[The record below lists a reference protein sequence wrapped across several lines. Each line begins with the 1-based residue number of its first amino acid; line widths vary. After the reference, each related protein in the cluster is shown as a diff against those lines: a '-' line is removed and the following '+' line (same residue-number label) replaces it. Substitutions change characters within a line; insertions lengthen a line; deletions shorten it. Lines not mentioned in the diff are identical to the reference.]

1 MGGPLEELHDRHQ
14 FRPHPDALLHLR
26 RGGLGTVSRRQ
37 RLSFVHESKSRRFLV
52 SRRSFFGGIAGLSLS
67 GCVSRAQSDDSFR
80 LRSRPGKNSSTL
92 APGVHPLGI
101 RAERDAILYIPTS
114 LKTDQPSPLL
124 VYVHGAGGPRQSE
137 KERMTKAADEHAFIL
152 LSPSSEG
159 ATWDAI
165 RGEYGADVRV
175 IDKALA
181 RTFSACRIDPRRIA
195 LSGFSDGATYALGL
209 GLSNSDFFKSVLAF
223 SPGFIPAGSKVNG
236 SPRIF
241 ISHGTNDNILPI
253 DSCSRRLVP
262 QLKREGLAI
271 TYREFEG
278 PHTVPPNV
286 LTEAMEWFLA
296 S

>member
-1 MGGPLEELHDRHQ
+1 MLEPGAHPLE
-14 FRPHPDALLHLR
+14 
-26 RGGLGTVSRRQ
+26 
-37 RLSFVHESKSRRFLV
+37 
-52 SRRSFFGGIAGLSLS
+52 
-67 GCVSRAQSDDSFR
+67 
-80 LRSRPGKNSSTL
+80 
-92 APGVHPLGI
+92 I
-101 RAERDAILYIPTS
+101 RAERDAILYIPAALT
-114 LKTDQPSPLL
+114 TNRPSPLL

-137 KERMTKAADEHAFIL
+137 KERMAKAADEHAFIL

-165 RGEYGADVRV
+165 RGEYGTDVRG

-181 RTFSACRIDPRRIA
+181 RTFNVCRIDPRRIA
-195 LSGFSDGATYALGL
+195 LCGFSDGATYALGL

-236 SPRIF
+236 SPRVF
-241 ISHGTNDNILPI
+241 ISHGTNDSILPI

-262 QLKREGLAI
+262 QLKREGLAVI
-271 TYREFEG
+271 YREFDG

>member
-1 MGGPLEELHDRHQ
+1 VDKFEAHK
-14 FRPHPDALLHLR
+14 F
-26 RGGLGTVSRRQ
+26 
-37 RLSFVHESKSRRFLV
+37 FV

-80 LRSRPGKNSSTL
+80 LRSRPGKNTSTL
-92 APGVHPLGI
+92 EPGAHPLGI

-114 LKTDQPSPLL
+114 LTRDRPSPLL
-124 VYVHGAGGPRQSE
+124 VYVHGAGGPE
-137 KERMTKAADEHAFIL
+137 KDRMTKAADDHAFIL

-165 RGEYGADVRV
+165 RGEYGADVGV

-181 RTFSACRIDPRRIA
+181 RTFNACRIDPRRIA

-209 GLSNSDFFKSVLAF
+209 GLSNGDFFKSVLAF

-262 QLKREGLAI
+262 ELKREGLAV

-296 S
+296 G

>member
-1 MGGPLEELHDRHQ
+1 
-14 FRPHPDALLHLR
+14 
-26 RGGLGTVSRRQ
+26 
-37 RLSFVHESKSRRFLV
+37 VHESESPNVLV
-52 SRRSFFGGIAGLSLS
+52 SRRSFFGGIAALSLG
-67 GCVSRAQSDDSFR
+67 GCVSRAQSDDSNR
-80 LRSRPGKNSSTL
+80 LHSRPGKNTSTL
-92 APGVHPLGI
+92 EPGAHPLGI

-114 LKTDQPSPLL
+114 LTTDRPSPLL

-137 KERMTKAADEHAFIL
+137 KERMTKAADDHGFIL
-152 LSPSSEG
+152 LSPSSED

-165 RGEYGADVRV
+165 RGEYGSDVRI

-181 RTFSACRIDPRRIA
+181 RTFDACRIDPRRIA

-262 QLKREGLAI
+262 QLKREGLAV
-271 TYREFEG
+271 TYREFDG
-278 PHTVPPNV
+278 PHTVPPSV
-286 LTEAMEWFLA
+286 LTEAMEWFLT